1 MDMSLKVIEM
11 QIALPRTQDAGKIQ
25 EQMQQRSQVQLDH
38 AAHEVQK
45 EVEKKEHSVFK
56 EERKPPLQFNAQE
69 GNPDKGPFL
78 KQTKKKKKDE
88 KKAANSSQ
96 KHPYK
101 GKSIDYSG

>member
-1 MDMSLKVIEM
+1 MSLKVIEM

-25 EQMQQRSQVQLDH
+25 EQLQQRSQIQLDH

-45 EVEKKEHSVFK
+45 EVEKKEHSVVK
-56 EERKPPLQFNAQE
+56 EERKSSVQLNAQE

-88 KKAANSSQ
+88 KKPTS
-96 KHPYK
+96 Y
-101 GKSIDYSG
+101 